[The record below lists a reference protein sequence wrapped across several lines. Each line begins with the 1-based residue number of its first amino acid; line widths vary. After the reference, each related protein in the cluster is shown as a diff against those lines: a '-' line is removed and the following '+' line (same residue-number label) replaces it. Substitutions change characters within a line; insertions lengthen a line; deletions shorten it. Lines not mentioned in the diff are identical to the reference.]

1 MRRLRAGVAA
11 AVLIAV
17 LLGVSTPGHG
27 TAFNPLTG
35 EESATAPL
43 PPGVTVFLFHSGT
56 GETRQ
61 AIRPG
66 DVFTAFRNWTT
77 GRHEVVGRIRIDA
90 ADGALCFRG
99 VVLEGEIRQH
109 DLVHAGSA
117 HYLVIATDAPCRLED
132 GR

>member
-1 MRRLRAGVAA
+1 MRMSTAGVAA

-17 LLGVSTPGHG
+17 LLGVAAPGHG

-35 EESATAPL
+35 DESAPAPL
-43 PPGVTVFLFHSGT
+43 PPGATVFLFHSGT
-56 GETRQ
+56 AETRQ
-61 AIRPG
+61 AVPPG
-66 DVFTAFRNWTT
+66 DVLTVFRTHST
-77 GRHEVVGRIRIDA
+77 GRQESVGRIRVDA
-90 ADGALCFRG
+90 PAGALCFRG